1 MGKNGK
7 SLAIVIGENGA
18 CSDGQLTTLL
28 QDLQVLDEPSIQLVF
43 TTEGVSLVTHN
54 SPVLAQLRALEAKG
68 VPILTCSTCLSHAGL
83 RDQVAVGKVAGMT
96 RIMEAM
102 QSADQVAA
110 I

>member
-18 CSDGQLTTLL
+18 CSNGELAELL
-28 QDLQVLDEPSIQLVF
+28 QGLQALEELSIQLIF
-43 TTEGVSLVTHN
+43 TTEGVSLVTHD
-54 SPVLAQLRALEAKG
+54 SPVLAQLRALEVKG

-83 RDQVAVGKVAGMT
+83 RDQVAVGRVGGMV

>member
-18 CSDGQLTTLL
+18 CSDCQLAELL
-28 QDLQVLDEPSIQLVF
+28 QDLQALEELSIQLIF
-43 TTEGVSLVTHN
+43 TTEGVSLVTHD
-54 SPVLAQLRALEAKG
+54 SPVLAQLRALEVKG

-83 RDQVAVGKVAGMT
+83 RDQVAVGKVGSMT

-102 QSADQVAA
+102 RSADQVAA

>member
-1 MGKNGK
+1 MEKNGK
-7 SLAIVIGENGA
+7 SLAIVIGENGS
-18 CSDGQLTTLL
+18 CSNGQLAELL
-28 QDLQVLDEPSIQLVF
+28 QGLHALEEPSIQLIF
-43 TTEGVSLVTHN
+43 TTEGVSLVTHD
-54 SPVLAQLRALEAKG
+54 SPVLAQLQALEVKG

-83 RDQVAVGKVAGMT
+83 RDQVAVGRVAGMT

>member
-1 MGKNGK
+1 MEKGK

-18 CSDGQLTTLL
+18 CSDNQLAELL
-28 QDLQVLDEPSIQLVF
+28 QDLQALEELSIQLIF
-43 TTEGVSLVTHN
+43 TTEGVSLVTHD
-54 SPVLAQLRALEAKG
+54 SPVLAQLRALEVKG

-83 RDQVAVGKVAGMT
+83 RGQVAVGKVGSMT

-102 QSADQVAA
+102 RSADQVAA

>member
-1 MGKNGK
+1 MEKGK

-18 CSDGQLTTLL
+18 CSDHQLAELL
-28 QDLQVLDEPSIQLVF
+28 QDLQALEELSIQLIF
-43 TTEGVSLVTHN
+43 TTEGVSLVTHD
-54 SPVLAQLRALEAKG
+54 SPVLAQLRALEVKG

-83 RDQVAVGKVAGMT
+83 RGQVAVGKVGSMT

-102 QSADQVAA
+102 RSADQVAA

>member
-1 MGKNGK
+1 MERKGK

-18 CSDGQLTTLL
+18 CSNGQLAALL
-28 QDLQVLDEPSIQLVF
+28 QDLQALEDPSIQLIF
-43 TTEGVSLVTHN
+43 TTEGVSLVTHS
-54 SPVLAQLRALEAKG
+54 SPVLDQLRILEAKG
-68 VPILTCSTCLSHAGL
+68 VPILTCSTCLSYAGM
-83 RDQVAVGKVAGMT
+83 RDQVAVGKVGGMS

>member
-18 CSDGQLTTLL
+18 CSDCQLVELL
-28 QDLQVLDEPSIQLVF
+28 QDLQALEELSIQLIF
-43 TTEGVSLVTHN
+43 TTEGVSLVTHD
-54 SPVLAQLRALEAKG
+54 SPVLAQLRALEVKG

-83 RDQVAVGKVAGMT
+83 RDQVAVGKVGGMT
-96 RIMEAM
+96 RIMDAM
-102 QSADQVAA
+102 QSADQVVA

>member
-1 MGKNGK
+1 MEKGK

-18 CSDGQLTTLL
+18 CADGQLAQLL
-28 QDLQVLDEPSIQLVF
+28 QDLQALEGPSIQLVF
-43 TTEGVSLVTHN
+43 TTEGVSLVTHD

-68 VPILTCSTCLSHAGL
+68 VPILACSTCLSYAGL
-83 RDQVAVGKVAGMT
+83 RDQVAVGKVGGMA

>member
-1 MGKNGK
+1 MRKNGK

-18 CSDGQLTTLL
+18 CPNGQLAQLL
-28 QDLQVLDEPSIQLVF
+28 QDLQALEELSIQLVF
-43 TTEGVSLVTHN
+43 TTEGVSLVTHD
-54 SPVLAQLRALEAKG
+54 SPVLAQLRALEVKG

-83 RDQVAVGKVAGMT
+83 RDQVAVGKVGSMT